1 MSQFRHQLLGIIEP
15 QGPICKLLQVISYQ
29 LKLANAT
36 VTIGKTIVS
45 HHNMTKRIGSYQ
57 QASGCCV
64 QSTFSVLRWR

>member
-36 VTIGKTIVS
+36 VILTVFVGFGAFEVFFKELPDSQT
-45 HHNMTKRIGSYQ
+45 
-57 QASGCCV
+57 
-64 QSTFSVLRWR
+64 L